1 MPRLHGP
8 VLLPAGGGQ
17 GVGGVVFLG
26 LAAVLAVMSCFKYL
40 ALHTTVSGLG
50 FALSDLYTIHLDGA
64 WWRAFS
70 GHSEPLLLLFGQVY
84 RLVPDQAAPFVLLT
98 AQALFLAL
106 PALVTAR
113 RYGVL
118 AALAYALYFPVW
130 TNALNGF
137 HPDHLL
143 VPVLF
148 AFLLAARS
156 GRFVLAACLG
166 LLPALVGEYQAL
178 TTCCCGLYLFAAHE
192 RHRAGLLLMVSGV
205 LYLYV
210 AVFWLIP
217 FCSLTPAPARLT
229 GLLASWFGGSAVPGS
244 GGGWNLIICC
254 GALLF
259 FPIFRPKL
267 LVPAL
272 PGLALVLFAG
282 PETGGLA
289 GPATAGLVGPLFFAF
304 CEVLGP
310 VRVLAGHSGAG
321 VRRFGL
327 AVFLGLALVHILV
340 APSPVSRLFL
350 TGDDF
355 DFGVAAYEPTARDAA
370 ILAEILRSVPDDD
383 AMAVSTQNSLN
394 WGALAERR
402 HFGNF
407 PQGVFAPQAER
418 DLTGVTWKDFL
429 AYLRSGGVV
438 RPPEKRWLAQYV
450 LLDTTRP
457 WAVYS
462 RECPPGAACRDAA
475 LAREYT
481 ELVGRA
487 RAAFATVY
495 DQGGFL
501 LLRRRP
507 EPAPP
512 APQAAPAAGAT
523 DAPQGGAAP
532 HQDTAPQR
540 ATP

>member
-1 MPRLHGP
+1 MPRLHAP

-17 GVGGVVFLG
+17 GFGGVVFLG

-50 FALSDLYTIHLDGA
+50 LLLSDLYTIHADGA

-70 GHSEPLLLLFGQVY
+70 GHSEPLLVLFAQVY

-98 AQALFLAL
+98 VQALVLAL
-106 PALVTAR
+106 PALATAR
-113 RYGVL
+113 RYGLL

-137 HPDHLL
+137 HLDQLL
-143 VPVLF
+143 VPGLF
-148 AFLLAARS
+148 AFLLAART
-156 GRFVLAACLG
+156 GRFGLAACLG
-166 LLPALVGEYQAL
+166 LLPALVGEYHAL
-178 TTCCCGLYLFAAHE
+178 TTVCCGLYLFAVHE
-192 RHRAGLLLMVSGV
+192 RHPAGLLLMVGGA

-217 FCSLTPAPARLT
+217 FCSLAPAPTQLT
-229 GLLASWFGGSAVPGS
+229 ALFQAWFGRAAA
-244 GGGWNLIICC
+244 GWNLAACL

-259 FPIFRPKL
+259 FPLFRPKL
-267 LVPAL
+267 LLPAL
-272 PGLALVLFAG
+272 PSLALVLFAG
-282 PETGGLA
+282 PATGELTGPVTAGLA
-289 GPATAGLVGPLFFAF
+289 GPLFFGF

-310 VRVLAGHSGAG
+310 VRVLVGHSGAG
-321 VRRFGL
+321 ARRFGL
-327 AVFLGLALVHILV
+327 AVFLALALVHILV
-340 APSPVSRLFL
+340 SPSPISRRFL

-355 DFGVAAYEPTARDAA
+355 AFGLAAYEPTARDAA

-383 AMAVSTQNSLN
+383 AVAVASQDSLN

-402 HFGNF
+402 YFGSF
-407 PQGVFAPQAER
+407 PQGVFEPRVER
-418 DLTGVTWKDFL
+418 DLTGASWKDFL
-429 AYLRSGGVV
+429 TYLRSGGTV
-438 RPPEKRWLAQYV
+438 RPPEHRWLARYV

-457 WAVYS
+457 WAVLS
-462 RECPPGAACRDAA
+462 RECPPGDACRDPE

-481 ELVGRA
+481 ELVSRA
-487 RAAFATVY
+487 RLHMEAVY

-507 EPAPP
+507 EPAAPAPP
-512 APQAAPAAGAT
+512 AAPVPPADAPAGEAGT
-523 DAPQGGAAP
+523 DPA
-532 HQDTAPQR
+532 TAPR
-540 ATP
+540 TGTP

>member
-1 MPRLHGP
+1 MPRLHAP
-8 VLLPAGGGQ
+8 VLLPGGGGQ
-17 GVGGVVFLG
+17 GVGGIVFLG
-26 LAAVLAVMSCFKYL
+26 LAGVLAVMSCFKYL

-50 FALSDLYTIHLDGA
+50 LVLSDLASIHADGA
-64 WWRAFS
+64 WWRAFA
-70 GHSEPLLLLFGQVY
+70 GHSQPLLLFFAQVY
-84 RLVPDQAAPFVLLT
+84 RLVPDQAAPFVLLI
-98 AQALFLAL
+98 AQALVLAL

-166 LLPALVGEYQAL
+166 LLPALVGEYHIL
-178 TTCCCGLYLFAAHE
+178 TTICCGLYLFAVHE
-192 RHRAGLLLMVSGV
+192 RHRAGLLLMVGGS
-205 LYLYV
+205 LLLYV

-217 FCSLTPAPARLT
+217 FCSIPPPPTRLT
-229 GLLASWFGGSAVPGS
+229 ALLGSWLGQAGTFPRVAD
-244 GGGWNLIICC
+244 GWCLTACL

-259 FPIFRPKL
+259 FPLFRPKL
-267 LVPAL
+267 LLPAL
-272 PGLALVLFAG
+272 PSLVLALFAG
-282 PETGGLA
+282 SGPDGLTG
-289 GPATAGLVGPLFFAF
+289 PVTAGLAGPLFFAF

-310 VRVLAGHSGAG
+310 VRVLVGHSGAG
-321 VRRFGL
+321 ARRFGL
-327 AVFLGLALVHILV
+327 VVFVALGLVHVLVS
-340 APSPVSRLFL
+340 PSPISRLFL
-350 TGDDF
+350 TGDNF
-355 DFGVAAYEPTARDAA
+355 AFGVAAYEPTARDAA
-370 ILAEILRSVPDDD
+370 ILAEILRSVPDD
-383 AMAVSTQNSLN
+383 AAVAVSSQNTLN

-407 PQGVFAPQAER
+407 PRGVFEPQAER
-418 DLTGVTWKDFL
+418 DLSGVTWKDFL
-429 AYLRSGGVV
+429 VYLRTGGIV
-438 RPPEKRWLAQYV
+438 RPPERHWQARYV
-450 LLDTTRP
+450 LLDMTRP
-457 WAVYS
+457 WAVFS
-462 RECPPGAACRDAA
+462 RNCLSGDTCRDQA
-475 LAREYT
+475 LAREFT

-487 RAAFATVY
+487 RVELETVY

-512 APQAAPAAGAT
+512 APEPTPPSPAAVPLGETGTDPAT
-523 DAPQGGAAP
+523 TSANG
-532 HQDTAPQR
+532 
-540 ATP
+540 TP